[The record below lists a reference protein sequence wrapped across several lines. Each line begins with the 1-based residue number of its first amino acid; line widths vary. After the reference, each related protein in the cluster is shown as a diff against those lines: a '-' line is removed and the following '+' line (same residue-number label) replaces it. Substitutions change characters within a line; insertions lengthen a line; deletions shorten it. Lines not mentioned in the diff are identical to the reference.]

1 MRLGI
6 ISDIHANQLAL
17 EAVLTR
23 CAALQVEQQIV
34 LGDLVG
40 YGPDPEATVQR
51 IMRLQASGAVVLMG
65 NHDEAIANTAS
76 NMNAIAL
83 AAIVWT
89 RPRLSD
95 SSKAFLAQLPL
106 THQQDDM
113 LFVHADA
120 SDPAHWNYVT
130 DANSARIS
138 LGATPAHL
146 TLCGHA
152 HRPQLYCSTATAKVV
167 QHQPATDAVIPLAP
181 QRRWLGVIGSVGQPR
196 DGNPAAGFAIYDTQS
211 RELTFKRAPY
221 DAEAAAARLRAAG
234 LPEALATRLLSGR

>member
-1 MRLGI
+1 MRLGV

-17 EAVLTR
+17 EAVLAR
-23 CAALQVEQQIV
+23 CSALKTERLIV

-51 IMRLQASGAVVLMG
+51 IMELQANGAVVLMG
-65 NHDEAIANTAS
+65 NHDEAIARAAP
-76 NMNAIAL
+76 NMHDLAL

-89 RPRLSD
+89 KPRLSET
-95 SSKAFLAQLPL
+95 SRIFLAQLPL

-130 DANSARIS
+130 NAKSARMS
-138 LGATPAHL
+138 LDATPAQL
-146 TLCGHA
+146 TLCGHV
-152 HRPQLYCSTATAKVV
+152 HQPQLYCSTASGKAIH
-167 QHQPATDAVIPLAP
+167 HQPAIDVAIPLAP

-196 DGNPAAGFAIYDTQS
+196 DGNPAAGFAIYDTQT

-221 DAEAAAARLRAAG
+221 DAEAAAARVRAAG